1 MVVALILALS
11 PFQAALRSLI
21 LPGWGQASMG
31 AFPKSTWVVETAL
44 GLGTFLAWEEG
55 RRAEDRARM
64 FALRNARPEG
74 SITRRFFDLAEA
86 YETFEAYRNDLYRQA
101 RDLYPGDIEAQ
112 TAYVNSRLPGFRWA
126 WPDRNTWFAYAD
138 LRGLARTWG
147 NRTRVLV
154 GLLVAH
160 HVVSALDAY
169 FRARDAG
176 VSLSFQTG
184 PQGEARLQLSRTF

>member
-1 MVVALILALS
+1 MVVALIIALS

-21 LPGWGQASMG
+21 LPGWGQASLG
-31 AFPKSTWVVETAL
+31 ASPRTSWVVETVL
-44 GLGTFLAWEEG
+44 GLGTFLSWREG
-55 RRAEDRARM
+55 LRAEDRARM

-74 SITRRFFDLAEA
+74 GITERFFDLAEG

-101 RDLYPGDIEAQ
+101 RDLYPGDPEAQ
-112 TAYVNSRLPGFRWA
+112 TAYVNARLPGFRWA
-126 WPDRNTWFAYAD
+126 WPDRSTWFAYAD
-138 LRGLARTWG
+138 LRGVARTWG

-176 VSLSFQTG
+176 ISLSFDAG
-184 PQGEARLQLSRTF
+184 PGGEARLLFSRSF